1 MRTNIN
7 VELFKRYAPEKKLE
21 IIDKLNSDDLM
32 KISTATFERI
42 VKETGKGAW
51 SEKRSRN
58 KRLRIRSSLQKGNNW
73 NSDIEEISLY
83 NGKLYLGFYL
93 QYENTDTSDETTAAS
108 FFRRGETRIDI
119 RRDDRYGNPRTYYA
133 IYDED
138 DKSEVARSILK
149 EYVYTKYHEK
159 LKKQ

>member
-83 NGKLYLGFYL
+83 NGKLYLVVYL
-93 QYENTDTSDETTAAS
+93 QYENTDTSDETTAAA
-108 FFRRGETRIDI
+108 FFRPGETRIGVKRI
-119 RRDDRYGNPRTYYA
+119 DRYGNERTYYA
-133 IYDED
+133 VYDEE
-138 DKSEVARSILK
+138 DKAEVARSILK

-159 LKKQ
+159 LKED

>member
-32 KISTATFERI
+32 KVSTATFERI

-83 NGKLYLGFYL
+83 KGKLYLGVYL
-93 QYENTDTSDETTAAS
+93 QYENTDTSDETMAAS

-133 IYDED
+133 VYDED
-138 DKSEVARSILK
+138 DKAEVARSILK

>member
-73 NSDIEEISLY
+73 NSTIDEISIY
-83 NGKLYLGFYL
+83 KGKLYLGVYL

-108 FFRRGETRIDI
+108 FFRCGETRIDI

-133 IYDED
+133 VYDEE
-138 DKSEVARSILK
+138 DKAEVARSILK

-159 LKKQ
+159 LKED

>member
-32 KISTATFERI
+32 KVSTATFERI

-83 NGKLYLGFYL
+83 KGKLYLGVYL
-93 QYENTDTSDETTAAS
+93 QYENTDTSDETMAAS
-108 FFRRGETRIDI
+108 FFRRGETRIEVK
-119 RRDDRYGNPRTYYA
+119 REDRYGNERTYYA
-133 IYDED
+133 VYDED
-138 DKSEVARSILK
+138 DKAEAARSILK

>member
-1 MRTNIN
+1 M
-7 VELFKRYAPEKKLE
+7 ELFKRYAPEKKLE
-21 IIDKLNSDDLM
+21 MIDKLNSDDLM
-32 KISTATFERI
+32 NVSTATFERI
-42 VKETGKGAW
+42 VKETGEGAW

-58 KRLRIRSSLQKGNNW
+58 KRLRIRSSLQQGNNW
-73 NSDIEEISLY
+73 NSTIDEISIY
-83 NGKLYLGFYL
+83 KGKLYLGVYL

-108 FFRRGETRIDI
+108 FFRCGETRIDI

-133 IYDED
+133 VYDED

-159 LKKQ
+159 LKKS

>member
-7 VELFKRYAPEKKLE
+7 VELFKRYAPKKKLE
-21 IIDKLNSDDLM
+21 LIENLSSDDLM
-32 KISTATFERI
+32 NISTSTYERI
-42 VKETGKGAW
+42 VKETGEGAW
-51 SEKRSRN
+51 KEKRSRN
-58 KRLRIRSSLQKGNNW
+58 KTLRIRNSLQKGNNW
-73 NSDIEEISLY
+73 NSWIEDISLY
-83 NGKLYLGFYL
+83 KGKLYLGVYL

-108 FFRRGETRIDI
+108 FFRCGETRIDI

-133 IYDED
+133 VYDED

-159 LKKQ
+159 LKKS

>member
-1 MRTNIN
+1 MRININ

-32 KISTATFERI
+32 KISTTTFERI

-58 KRLRIRSSLQKGNNW
+58 KRLRIRSGLQKGNNW

-83 NGKLYLGFYL
+83 NGKLYLGVYL

-108 FFRRGETRIDI
+108 FFRRGETRIGI
-119 RRDDRYGNPRTYYA
+119 KREDRYGNDRTYYA
-133 IYDED
+133 IYGEED
-138 DKSEVARSILK
+138 KAEVARSILK

>member
-32 KISTATFERI
+32 KVSTATFERI

-83 NGKLYLGFYL
+83 KGKLYLGVYL
-93 QYENTDTSDETTAAS
+93 QYENTDTSDETMAAA
-108 FFRRGETRIDI
+108 FFRPGETRIGVKRI
-119 RRDDRYGNPRTYYA
+119 DRYGNERTYYA
-133 IYDED
+133 VYDED
-138 DKSEVARSILK
+138 DKAEVARSILK

-159 LKKQ
+159 LKED

>member
-83 NGKLYLGFYL
+83 KGKLYLGVYL

-108 FFRRGETRIDI
+108 FFRCGETRIDI

-133 IYDED
+133 VYDED
-138 DKSEVARSILK
+138 DKAEVARSILK

>member
-7 VELFKRYAPEKKLE
+7 VELFKRYAPKKKLE